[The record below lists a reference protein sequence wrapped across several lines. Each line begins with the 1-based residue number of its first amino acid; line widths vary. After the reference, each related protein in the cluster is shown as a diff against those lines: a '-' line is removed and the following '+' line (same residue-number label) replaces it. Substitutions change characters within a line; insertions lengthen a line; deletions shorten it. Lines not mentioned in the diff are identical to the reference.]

1 MTPPRPVSWHVARW
15 GDEPFTRG
23 GWSYLRPG
31 GSPDDRW
38 KLAEPVDDRFVLCG
52 EAVGTDQPAMVHGAW
67 ESGRRAAAWCID
79 RTQKGQTVLVLGAG
93 IAGLSAAR
101 AMAEAGVPCLVL
113 EARDRIGG
121 RVHTIDMPGSPS
133 EPCVRVD
140 AGAAWLQQFPRNP
153 LAPMMRSLGATLVG
167 SDFNAPREAA
177 ADGAVGDVAAALAHF
192 RRAAAVASAAADV
205 SLAAVRAAMPGA
217 VDPALQYAIDADVVL
232 ETGAG
237 LDDTSA
243 RWFFA
248 EDGVGSDD
256 HYIGEGYGVLAEHL
270 AAGLDIRLEHTVT
283 AVRWDGTGVTV
294 ALRDRAPINAARCID
309 ALPLSMLHARSPQL
323 VPGLPPAHRK
333 ALSRIGFGVCE
344 KVLLRYESRW
354 WPVPASGYFR
364 WFDAPAS
371 WCEWADLTDG
381 CGAPVVAGFVAHD
394 AVARHHHGRTDEEVA
409 AAAHEVLTRWAQS
422 VRSE

>member
-1 MTPPRPVSWHVARW
+1 MARW

-23 GWSYLRPG
+23 GWSYVRPG
-31 GSPDDRW
+31 GSPHDRW
-38 KLAEPVDDRFVLCG
+38 TLAEPIDDRFVLCG

-67 ESGRRAAAWCID
+67 DSGRRAAAWCID
-79 RTQKGQTVLVLGAG
+79 RSQPGDSVIVLGAG

-101 AMAEAGVPCLVL
+101 ALTDAGVPSIVL

-121 RVHTIDMPGSPS
+121 RVHTIDLPGSPGAS
-133 EPCVRVD
+133 NVRVD

-153 LAPMMRSLGATLVG
+153 LAPILRSLGATLAH
-167 SDFNAPREAA
+167 SDFNAPVEAA
-177 ADGAVGDVAAALAHF
+177 AHGAVGDVAAALAALAD
-192 RRAAAVASAAADV
+192 AAALATSASAGAGDA
-205 SLAAVRAAMPGA
+205 SLSAVRDAMPVA
-217 VDPALQYAIDADVVL
+217 LDIALQYAIDADVVL

-237 LDDTSA
+237 IDDTSA

-256 HYIGEGYGVLAEHL
+256 HYIREGYGVLAADL
-270 AAGLDIRLEHTVT
+270 ARGLDIRLAHEVT
-283 AVRWDGTGVTV
+283 GVHWDDNGVTV
-294 ALRDRAPINAARCID
+294 DLRDRSPFAATRSID
-309 ALPLSMLHARSPQL
+309 ALPLSMLHAGTPQL
-323 VPGLPPAHRK
+323 TPGLPAAHID
-333 ALSRIGFGVCE
+333 ALARIGFGVCE

-364 WFDAPAS
+364 WYDTPAS

-381 CGAPVVAGFVAHD
+381 CGAPVVAAFVAHD
-394 AVARHHHGRTDEEVA
+394 AVARHHHGRNDAEVA
-409 AAAHEVLTRWAQS
+409 AAAHDVLTRWAES